1 MLTRPGFA
9 PGPEWMRKPA
19 GSPAGFRQIRKAI
32 LRIRVLFG
40 GLQVASVVVRDIA
53 RDRVHGRHGRC
64 YSLVQIAAMTP
75 LFVGRAAHSV
85 IAYGGVATGIVAI
98 FGVTAGVIALGGIS
112 VGVFS
117 FGALSLGMFVL
128 AALAVGWRA
137 VGALAFGHAALGVV
151 SIGRYAYGPGIAIG
165 YHEASGKQKESLFG

>member
-53 RDRVHGRHGRC
+53 RDRVHGRHGRS
-64 YSLVQIAAMTP
+64 YSLVQIAGMTP
-75 LFVGRAAHSV
+75 LFVGRAAHWV

-98 FGVTAGVIALGGIS
+98 FGVTAGVIAFEAIS
-112 VGVFS
+112 VGAFS
-117 FGALSLGMFVL
+117 FGALSLAIFVL
-128 AALAVGWRA
+128 AALAA
-137 VGALAFGHAALGVV
+137 
-151 SIGRYAYGPGIAIG
+151 GRLRGRPGICPRDPRRGFDWPYAYGFAMALG

>member
-9 PGPEWMRKPA
+9 PGPEWMGEPA

-53 RDRVHGRHGRC
+53 RDRVHGRHGRSDN
-64 YSLVQIAAMTP
+64 SLVQIAGMTP

-98 FGVTAGVIALGGIS
+98 FGVTAGVIAFEAIS
-112 VGVFS
+112 VGAFS
-117 FGALSLGMFVL
+117 FGALSLAIFVL
-128 AALAVGWRA
+128 AALAAGWLR
-137 VGALAFGHAALGVV
+137 
-151 SIGRYAYGPGIAIG
+151 GRPGICPRDPRRCFDWPYAYGFAMALG